1 VESAFTSGWVFMV
14 DISIKFIL
22 PFYYPK
28 SKEVIQLADEEEK
41 VEEEV
46 KEEAE
51 GETVDGEGKEETKEE
66 E

>member
-1 VESAFTSGWVFMV
+1 MV

-28 SKEVIQLADEEEK
+28 SKGVIQLADEEEK

-51 GETVDGEGKEETKEE
+51 GETVGEEGKEETKEE